1 MAQLVFC
8 QITELNKDYK
18 NVYDFNSR
26 EEQLNFMRSRSFIG
40 IESNVKIDCF
50 TSSVT
55 IPIFTEGG
63 QTLTKMKSC
72 DYLYTRM
79 INGDYLFFFIDS
91 LELVTSSTVKLY
103 LTLDVWQTYHLDI
116 QLKPS
121 YVIRQHVPRW
131 NADGTPTKEIVS
143 EEFPQYEYT
152 YTTQQTIKNINQG
165 SYIYVASSPLG
176 LISDSTSGGGG
187 DVPPK
192 PEGGCGNQELGIPTP
207 NGFKFIKGFEG
218 LAQYGHD
225 IGDGAGETIGYG
237 TTQVHDAET
246 FAILKANEPVSD
258 ELASQYYAESLVSN
272 YGLLLRNQLVSDN
285 TTVTNTEFDAL
296 LSFVYNAGLGS
307 YQRSN
312 IRTCLLN
319 GDKNGAYNAWLTQ
332 NILEGS
338 QYEQGLRARRQAE
351 ANIFLNGK
359 YEIRNITVYGQ
370 GGAVIGSINA
380 DDSSVPSLISNE
392 CQSGVSTIDIEDEL
406 GYTYM
411 FPVESGRFTNVYPN
425 YNDGTYH
432 GAVDLSG
439 NDNKPIY
446 APRNNMKVIKVVGGY
461 PNERN
466 DSIGYG
472 NYVVLEDLSTG
483 LRSWYGHMRA
493 TPEVFEGDTVGVDS
507 VLGYVG
513 TSGFSTGAHLHYE
526 IRQSPYTSSDRIN
539 PIKYIYTS
547 DGNKHQPSISE
558 TFTRGQGKQN

>member
-1 MAQLVFC
+1 MTTINLC
-8 QITELNKDYK
+8 CLPELNKDYK

-26 EEQLNFMRSRSFIG
+26 EEQLTFMQSKTILQL
-40 IESNVKIDCF
+40 ETNAKIDDF
-50 TSSVT
+50 TSN
-55 IPIFTEGG
+55 I
-63 QTLTKMKSC
+63 TLNYGMNSNIRKC
-72 DYLYTRM
+72 DYLFAQGIDGKYF
-79 INGDYLFFFIDS
+79 FFFIDNI
-91 LELVTSSTVKLY
+91 EKVTTSTVKLY

-143 EEFPQYEYT
+143 EPIGLGTYVISGQPQAKYKTNE
-152 YTTQQTIKNINQG
+152 G
-165 SYIYVASSPLG
+165 CYIYYSSAPIG
-176 LISDSTSGGGG
+176 MITKNGTSNSGSGG
-187 DVPPK
+187 DVPPT
-192 PEGGCGNQELGIPTP
+192 PGGGCGNQELGIPTP

-237 TTQVHDAET
+237 TTQAYDAET
-246 FAILKANEPVSD
+246 YHILKANEPVSD
-258 ELASQYYAESLVSN
+258 ELASQYYAESLVAN
-272 YGLLLRNQLVSDN
+272 YGMALRNQLVNDN
-285 TTVTNTEFDAL
+285 TNVTNTEFDAL

-307 YQRSN
+307 YQNSGIRS
-312 IRTCLLN
+312 CLLN
-319 GDKNGAYNAWLTQ
+319 GDKQGAYNAWLTQ
-332 NILEGS
+332 NILPGT
-338 QYEQGLRARRQAE
+338 QYEQGLRARRLAE
-351 ANIFLNGK
+351 ANIFLKGE

-370 GGAVIGSINA
+370 GGSVIGSINA
-380 DDSSVPSLISNE
+380 DESSVPPLISNE
-392 CQSGVSTIDIEDEL
+392 CKTGLTTIDIEDEL
-406 GYTYM
+406 GFTYM

-432 GAVDLSG
+432 GGIDLSG

-446 APRNNMKVIKVVGGY
+446 APRNNMKVVKVVGGY

-483 LRSWYGHMRA
+483 FRSWYGHMRA
-493 TPEVFEGDTVGVDS
+493 TPLVNEGDVVGVDTI
-507 VLGYVG
+507 LGYVG
-513 TSGFSTGAHLHYE
+513 TSGFSTGPHLHYE

-558 TFTRGQGKQN
+558 VFTRGQGKQG